1 MQPSVI
7 LPRIYTLATC
17 WVLIK
22 LREVKKNLW
31 ITSNGMVLESKSISY
46 GTLDD
51 IAQNP
56 PPPTHSAFLHVTQ
69 LISQAADT
77 SLNLRRTPSSEM
89 TQDLYQRQPL
99 LSSKN
104 EGWDDCSSSEPSTL
118 YESRGS
124 SNGSRSSGSVTINGL
139 NKSITSNGSCSS
151 SSSNNGT
158 KPENGIIR
166 IDVPAPHRD
175 EPKFPREYFKT
186 LIAFLFCLFNWFLT
200 TISLALVH
208 ERVPDRTHYG
218 PLPDVFLDNVP
229 AADWAL
235 DVSEILIIISTTSC
249 MILLFFHKYRSI
261 VMRRVFFLLGVLYMM
276 RAFTMYAT
284 VMPVASRTYYC
295 SPKSNHTGAAV
306 ITLRAIRI
314 LVGMGLSINGQHV
327 YCGDYIYSGHTVILT
342 VSSLLIQEYTPRKWR
357 PLHWLS
363 WLVTCLGVVFVMVAH
378 GHYTVDV
385 LIAYYVTTRVFWMYH
400 TMASN
405 TILKQNGP
413 SNYLSKLWWY
423 CIFTYFERNVGGVV
437 PRRYEWP
444 LPWPRHFLS
453 KYPDRNS

>member
-1 MQPSVI
+1 MNS
-7 LPRIYTLATC
+7 
-17 WVLIK
+17 
-22 LREVKKNLW
+22 
-31 ITSNGMVLESKSISY
+31 
-46 GTLDD
+46 
-51 IAQNP
+51 
-56 PPPTHSAFLHVTQ
+56 
-69 LISQAADT
+69 
-77 SLNLRRTPSSEM
+77 
-89 TQDLYQRQPL
+89 QDLYQRQPL

-124 SNGSRSSGSVTINGL
+124 SNGSRNSGSVTINGL

-151 SSSNNGT
+151 SSSNGT

-186 LIAFLFCLFNWFLT
+186 LIGMQHPQHDFSITVSQVLNMDLLLSAFLFCLFNWFLT

-249 MILLFFHKYRSI
+249 MILLFFHKYRYEFYNKQVESCNVFKRTFSYRSI

-314 LVGMGLSINGQHV
+314 LVGKLIFN
-327 YCGDYIYSGHTVILT
+327 
-342 VSSLLIQEYTPRKWR
+342 LIQ
-357 PLHWLS
+357 S
-363 WLVTCLGVVFVMVAH
+363 M
-378 GHYTVDV
+378 
-385 LIAYYVTTRVFWMYH
+385 I
-400 TMASN
+400 
-405 TILKQNGP
+405 
-413 SNYLSKLWWY
+413 
-423 CIFTYFERNVGGVV
+423 RNVTSDFVV
-437 PRRYEWP
+437 WLHAAC
-444 LPWPRHFLS
+444 LPF
-453 KYPDRNS
+453 

>member
-1 MQPSVI
+1 MDCSHRRRSSSAGTVVDNN
-7 LPRIYTLATC
+7 R
-17 WVLIK
+17 
-22 LREVKKNLW
+22 
-31 ITSNGMVLESKSISY
+31 MVLEAKSISY

-99 LSSKN
+99 LSSSKG
-104 EGWDDCSSSEPSTL
+104 EGWDDCSSSEPSTF
-118 YESRGS
+118 YDSKGS
-124 SNGSRSSGSVTINGL
+124 SNGSRSSGSVVINGL

-151 SSSNNGT
+151 NSNGT
-158 KPENGIIR
+158 NPENGIIR

-295 SPKSNHTGAAV
+295 SPKSNHTGIAV

-413 SNYLSKLWWY
+413 ANYLSRLWWY
-423 CIFTYFERNVGGVV
+423 RIFTYFERNVGGVV

-453 KYPDRNS
+453 KYPDRDC